1 MCGRWVRLS
10 GTTDPV
16 VYVAEQDADRAVP
29 GNTWYRSCRRRTWLK
44 SILGKVNSGGWIKVS
59 GSATGTDEARVLS
72 ADTEETLV
80 RAAREAREA
89 AYVPYSGFRVGGAAV
104 LAESGRIYA
113 GCNVENASYGGT
125 ICAERTAFVKAISEG
140 ERGFL
145 GVAVCGD
152 TPTPISVRDL
162 SPVHG
167 GVWSRYSNNHGR
179 RRRSAFNYDRA

>member
-1 MCGRWVRLS
+1 M
-10 GTTDPV
+10 
-16 VYVAEQDADRAVP
+16 
-29 GNTWYRSCRRRTWLK
+29 
-44 SILGKVNSGGWIKVS
+44 S

-89 AYVPYSGFRVGGAAV
+89 AYVPYSGFRVGAAV

-152 TPTPISVRDL
+152 TPTPISPCGICRQFMAEFGLDIPIIMAGEGEARSTMTVREL
-162 SPVHG
+162 LPA
-167 GVWSRYSNNHGR
+167 
-179 RRRSAFNYDRA
+179 AFTSEDMK

>member
-1 MCGRWVRLS
+1 M
-10 GTTDPV
+10 
-16 VYVAEQDADRAVP
+16 
-29 GNTWYRSCRRRTWLK
+29 
-44 SILGKVNSGGWIKVS
+44 S

-140 ERGFL
+140 GRGGDFL
-145 GVAVCGD
+145 ELRCVE
-152 TPTPISVRDL
+152 TRL
-162 SPVHG
+162 H
-167 GVWSRYSNNHGR
+167 
-179 RRRSAFNYDRA
+179 RSACGICRQFMAEFGLDIPIIMAGEGEARSTMTVRELLPAAFTSEDME